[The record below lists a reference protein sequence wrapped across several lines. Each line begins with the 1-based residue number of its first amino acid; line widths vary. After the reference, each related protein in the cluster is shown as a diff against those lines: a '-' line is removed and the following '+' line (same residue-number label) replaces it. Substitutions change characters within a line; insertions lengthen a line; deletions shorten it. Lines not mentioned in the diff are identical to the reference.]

1 MIDHATIEK
10 ILDTADIVDVIGEF
24 VQLRRRGSNYIGLCP
39 FHNEKTPSFTVSPTK
54 QIFKCFGCGISGNV
68 VSFIKEHEKL
78 NYYDSLKF
86 LAKKYGIPVQ
96 EREMT
101 QEEKDTKKITES
113 LAIVNEFAHGYF
125 RETLNKNPEGQ
136 SVGLAYLKE
145 RNIRE
150 DIIEKFQLGYATSS
164 FNGLTSTAKSKGY
177 KEEFL
182 IKLGL
187 ASKKNDK
194 LYDKFRERVIF
205 PIHSLSGKV
214 VAFGGRVLKKDE
226 KSAKYLNSPE
236 SELYI
241 KGNNLYGLF
250 FAKKN
255 IVSKDKCYLV
265 EGYTDVLGFAQAG
278 IENVVASQGTALTKN
293 QIRLIHRFTKNLTV
307 IYDGDAAGIK
317 AAIRG
322 IDLILEQGMNIKV
335 VLLPEGEDPDSVS
348 HKWSSSELIEYLNQ
362 NETDFIHFKTKLLLQ
377 EGGNDPYKRSQ
388 MINDIVRT
396 ISLIPDRIT
405 RTVYIAD
412 AAHQLKIDEEILY
425 RVLQQ
430 IFYKNRKKTGKFVKP
445 EEKTGKTIPEIPVFI
460 SDTYAQ
466 AQEEELVRL
475 LLKYGDKPFRYI
487 TKGEDGKE
495 IIQEFEVGPF
505 IISSIRSDSLH
516 PEFKNIYY
524 KRIFEDYANGKTDIK
539 YFINH
544 ENDEIRKLTA
554 DLLSREITI
563 SKIFEKRGNYTM
575 PEDKRLN
582 ELVISALVLYK
593 RKVLELFREQLIKE
607 IEAIEDNPESMET
620 KFLKLQKINQAM
632 KILSEQYGWVVF

>member
-1 MIDHATIEK
+1 MIDPATIEK
-10 ILDTADIVDVIGEF
+10 ILDAADIVDVIGEF

-54 QIFKCFGCGISGNV
+54 QIFKCFGCGVAGNV

-78 NYYDSLKF
+78 NYYDALKF

-101 QEEKDTKKITES
+101 QEEIDAKKITES
-113 LAIVNEFAHGYF
+113 LNIVNEFAHQYF
-125 RETLNKNPEGQ
+125 TDILHKNPEGQ

-164 FNGLTSTAKSKGY
+164 FNGLISTAKSKGY

-187 ASKKNDK
+187 ASKKNDN
-194 LYDKFRERVIF
+194 LYDKFRERIIF
-205 PIHSLSGKV
+205 PIHSLSGKI

-226 KSAKYLNSPE
+226 KTAKYLNSPE

-250 FAKKN
+250 FAKKT

-293 QIRLIHRFTKNLTV
+293 QIRLINRFTKNLTV
-307 IYDGDAAGIK
+307 VYDGDAAGIK

-322 IDLILEQGMNIKV
+322 IDLILEQGMNVKI

-348 HKWSSSELIEYLNQ
+348 HKWSSSELIDYLNQ
-362 NETDFIHFKTKLLLQ
+362 NETDFIHFKINLLLKD
-377 EGGNDPYKRSQ
+377 GGNDPYKRAQ
-388 MINDIVRT
+388 MVNDIVDT

-405 RTVYIAD
+405 RTVYVAD
-412 AAHQLKIDEEILY
+412 AAKQLKMDEAVLY
-425 RVLQQ
+425 RALQQ
-430 IFYKNRKKTGKFVKP
+430 KFYKKRKNAGKYINP
-445 EEKTGKTIPEIPVFI
+445 EGKSEKVIPEIPIFI

-466 AQEEELVRL
+466 PQEKELIRL
-475 LLKYGDKPFRYI
+475 MLKYGDKTFQYI
-487 TKGEDGKE
+487 TKDENGKE
-495 IIQEFEVGPF
+495 ISQEFEVGSF

-524 KRIFEDYANGKTDIK
+524 KQIFENYADNNTDIK
-539 YFINH
+539 FFINH

-554 DLLSREITI
+554 DILSREITI
-563 SKIFEKRGNYTM
+563 SKIFEKRGNYTL
-575 PEDKRLN
+575 PEEKRLS
-582 ELVISALVLYK
+582 ELVIGALVLYK
-593 RKVLELFREQLIKE
+593 RKILELFREQLIKE
-607 IEAIEDNPESMET
+607 IEKTENNPEIMRPKLL
-620 KFLKLQKINQAM
+620 KFQKINQAM